1 MDIEDGGK
9 NIYYKEPYILNQT
22 FYNTGYLKCG
32 QGKVHRI
39 IAETFIPNPENK
51 PSVNHKDGNKANNE
65 LDNLEWATYSEQQIH
80 AIKIGLVG
88 PMTEKQRIARHN
100 NGIRNVKFMH
110 PNISEQNK
118 GRRWL
123 TNDKENRFVKDKNL
137 IKDLLSQ
144 GYRFGY
150 NSSLR
155 GGGHNV

>member
-1 MDIEDGGK
+1 M
-9 NIYYKEPYILNQT
+9 
-22 FYNTGYLKCG
+22 C
-32 QGKVHRI
+32 
-39 IAETFIPNPENK
+39 
-51 PSVNHKDGNKANNE
+51 
-65 LDNLEWATYSEQQIH
+65 
-80 AIKIGLVG
+80 
-88 PMTEKQRIARHN
+88 
-100 NGIRNVKFMH
+100 

>member
-1 MDIEDGGK
+1 
-9 NIYYKEPYILNQT
+9 
-22 FYNTGYLKCG
+22 
-32 QGKVHRI
+32 
-39 IAETFIPNPENK
+39 
-51 PSVNHKDGNKANNE
+51 
-65 LDNLEWATYSEQQIH
+65 
-80 AIKIGLVG
+80 
-88 PMTEKQRIARHN
+88 MTEKQRMARHN
-100 NGIRNVKFMH
+100 NGIRNIKFMC